1 MTTNENELKQYIDT
15 KLEKNFKKLATLK
28 NSSKSIVVLFRHNK
42 TGKKLVKRISNNRN
56 DEIYRLLKSKTSDN
70 LCQIYEV
77 CSDDKHLIILEEFIE
92 GNNLSEL
99 IQKTNI
105 NKKTACKYV
114 IQLCD
119 ALTFLHKNGII
130 HRDIKPENIII
141 NKDNNAILIDYSI
154 SRMISNTNESDTDIL
169 GTIGYAA
176 PEQYGITQ
184 SNKTTDIYSLGV
196 LLNIMLTGEHP
207 AVTVPKG
214 AIKKIINKATS
225 TQISKRYQSAEQMKK
240 DLILFSRI

>member
-1 MTTNENELKQYIDT
+1 MTNYGNELRQYIEEQ
-15 KLEKNFKKLATLK
+15 LGKNFKKLATFK
-28 NSSKSIVVLFRHNK
+28 NSSKSVILLFRHNK
-42 TGKKLVKRISNNRN
+42 TGKKLVKRISSNRN
-56 DEIYRLLKSKTSDN
+56 DEIYRLLKTKKNDN

-77 CSDDKHLIILEEFIE
+77 CSDDEHLIILEEFIE
-92 GNNLSEL
+92 GQNLSEL
-99 IQKTNI
+99 IQKINI
-105 NKKTACKYV
+105 NKKSAYKYV
-114 IQLCD
+114 IQLCN

-130 HRDIKPENIII
+130 HRDIKPENVII
-141 NKDNNAILIDYSI
+141 NKDDNAILIDYSI
-154 SRMISNTNESDTDIL
+154 SRMISSTNESDTNNL

-196 LLNIMLTGEHP
+196 LLNILLTGEHP

-214 AIKKIINKATS
+214 AIKRIINKATS

-240 DLILFSRI
+240 ALILFSHI